1 MRIQTTIQAAMLA
14 ISIAHSPVNAQ
25 SVSSSRPVFGQW
37 LVGPVADRP
46 FSGVETRRTT
56 QTLANGAHVNHND
69 ASVVYRDE
77 LGRMR
82 FEGKD
87 MVLIYDPIGGLDYS
101 LDVRAKTYR
110 KAPTGSIFWNNPAR
124 SNTENPDAT
133 QKQAPN
139 RRTEDLGSRVMSDIN
154 VQGTRITVTIPA
166 GAYGN
171 DRDLSVVNEK
181 WYSPDLRALIKSVN
195 SDPRFGDTSYELS
208 NIVRARPAPSLFQI
222 PPDYTQFVESR
233 KRK

>member
-1 MRIQTTIQAAMLA
+1 MRMQTAIQTTMLA
-14 ISIAHSPVNAQ
+14 ISVAHSPANAQ

-37 LVGPVADRP
+37 LVGPIADRP
-46 FSGVETRRTT
+46 FSGVETRHST
-56 QTLANGAHVNHND
+56 QTLANGAHVNRTD
-69 ASVVYRDE
+69 VSVVYRDE

-87 MVLIYDPIGGLDYS
+87 IVLIYDPVGGFDYS

-110 KAPTGSIFWNNPAR
+110 KAPTGSMFWNNPTR
-124 SNTENPDAT
+124 SNTENSET
-133 QKQAPN
+133 TEKQVPN
-139 RRTEDLGSRVMSDIN
+139 RRTEDLGSRGMSGIN

-181 WYSPDLRALIKSVN
+181 WYSPDLRALIKSLN
-195 SDPRFGDTSYELS
+195 SDPRFGDTTYELS
-208 NIVRARPAPSLFQI
+208 NIVRSRPAPSLFQV
-222 PPDYTQFVESR
+222 PPDYTQFVETR

>member
-1 MRIQTTIQAAMLA
+1 MRMRTIIRTAMLV
-14 ISIAHSPVNAQ
+14 ISIAHSPVHAQ
-25 SVSSSRPVFGQW
+25 SESSSRPVFGQW

-46 FSGVETRRTT
+46 FSGVETRRST
-56 QTLANGAHVNHND
+56 QTLANGTHVNRND
-69 ASVVYRDE
+69 VSVLYRDE

-87 MVLIYDPIGGLDYS
+87 IVLIYDPIGGFDYS
-101 LDVRAKTYR
+101 LDIRTKTYR
-110 KAPTGSIFWNNPAR
+110 KAPTGSMFWNTPPRN
-124 SNTENPDAT
+124 NTENSGSSE
-133 QKQAPN
+133 KQAPN
-139 RRTEDLGSRVMSDIN
+139 RRTEDLGSRAMGGIN
-154 VQGTRITVTIPA
+154 VQGTRITVTIPV

-181 WYSPDLRALIKSVN
+181 WYSPDLRALVKSVN
-195 SDPRFGDTSYELS
+195 SDPRFGDTTYELS
-208 NIVRARPAPSLFQI
+208 NIVRDRPAPSLFQI